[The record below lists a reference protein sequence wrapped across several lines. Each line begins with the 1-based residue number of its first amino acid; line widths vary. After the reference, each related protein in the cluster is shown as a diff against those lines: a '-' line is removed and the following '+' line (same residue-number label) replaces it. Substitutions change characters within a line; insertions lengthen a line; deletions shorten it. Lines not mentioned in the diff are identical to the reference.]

1 MDIWKESETFTD
13 FTRKTPEEYGERF
26 VSNNVEVKVYTSSK
40 KDNFQKGGAK
50 IIYLSTK
57 WLYRTCTT
65 FEVELVFCYWAD
77 VNRLMYAVS
86 LEGVVGDGGW
96 TNHIYQVNKSK

>member
-1 MDIWKESETFTD
+1 MQGIWNFYW
-13 FTRKTPEEYGERF
+13 FYQKTPEEYGERF

-40 KDNFQKGGAK
+40 KDNFQKGVAK
-50 IIYLSTK
+50 TYLSTK

-65 FEVELVFCYWAD
+65 FEVELVFCYWAN
-77 VNRLMYAVS
+77 VNRLMYALS

-96 TNHIYQVNKSK
+96 TNHIYQVNKS